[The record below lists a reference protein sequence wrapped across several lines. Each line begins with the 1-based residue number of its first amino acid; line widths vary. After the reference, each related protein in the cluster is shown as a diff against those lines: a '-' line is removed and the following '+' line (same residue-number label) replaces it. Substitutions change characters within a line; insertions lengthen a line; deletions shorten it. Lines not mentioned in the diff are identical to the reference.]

1 MESIKEFKKA
11 VQTVDIIV
19 ENHYFANQMGY
30 VRAKDFP
37 EFDFK
42 GFDKK
47 MLFAVNKSTDAEI
60 RKLFTD
66 AETSLI
72 LLSND
77 QLKKVVLLLQPYTY
91 KSFYKKLGA
100 FTVMFTKGK
109 AHPMHITDFIYE
121 MRNTFICDIPCNK
134 GDLTQDFLHDL
145 LEDITLKSGYVY
157 AMIHRINKLL
167 NEKKEEAPT
176 DSTASTNKKI
186 GLNEEEFKS
195 YFKAQFKG
203 MGNGNI
209 NHYSTL
215 ISEIGNTDF
224 HKKEHG
230 QIALMIYES
239 GFLNDRKPKTFTK
252 WYDIFCDFV
261 GIERRTYEKNKLT
274 NPSERIKKLFSYLS

>member
-47 MLFAVNKSTDAEI
+47 MFFAVNKSTDAEI

-100 FTVMFTKGK
+100 FTVMFTKGE

-134 GDLTQDFLHDL
+134 GDLTQDFLHNL

-167 NEKKEEAPT
+167 NEKKEEAPIPKPFDIPKDVLQKLEDHKFIENAKAT
-176 DSTASTNKKI
+176 PIKWLKNIQLLRELLMHEKIKKKGFRPVDVERATPI
-186 GLNEEEFKS
+186 
-195 YFKAQFKG
+195 YFTR
-203 MGNGNI
+203 NG
-209 NHYSTL
+209 SPAKL
-215 ISEIGNTDF
+215 A
-224 HKKEHG
+224 K
-230 QIALMIYES
+230 
-239 GFLNDRKPKTFTK
+239 NDKR
-252 WYDIFCDFV
+252 
-261 GIERRTYEKNKLT
+261 
-274 NPSERIKKLFSYLS
+274 NPSTDNDLLKEICDLITD

>member
-47 MLFAVNKSTDAEI
+47 MFFAVNKSTDAEI
-60 RKLFTD
+60 RKLLTD

-167 NEKKEEAPT
+167 NEKKEEAPISKAFDIPESVLQKLEEKKFIESAKSTPLKWLTTKEQLRVLLTHKNIKIEGYSYT
-176 DSTASTNKKI
+176 DIKRYAEKHF
-186 GLNEEEFKS
+186 L
-195 YFKAQFKG
+195 YKG
-203 MGNGNI
+203 
-209 NHYSTL
+209 
-215 ISEIGNTDF
+215 
-224 HKKEHG
+224 
-230 QIALMIYES
+230 
-239 GFLNDRKPKTFTK
+239 KPM
-252 WYDIFCDFV
+252 
-261 GIERRTYEKNKLT
+261 KLT
-274 NPSERIKKLFSYLS
+274 TARKEEHTNNSEVIIKICDTLNN

>member
-47 MLFAVNKSTDAEI
+47 MFFAVNKSTDAEL
-60 RKLFTD
+60 RKLLND

-72 LLSND
+72 LLSNE
-77 QLKKVVLLLQPYTY
+77 QLKKVILLLQPYTY

-100 FTVMFTKGK
+100 FTVMFTKGE

-121 MRNTFICDIPCNK
+121 MKNAFICDIPYNK
-134 GDLTQDFLHDL
+134 GDLTRDFLHDL
-145 LEDITLKSGYVY
+145 YEDLNLKSGYVH

-176 DSTASTNKKI
+176 SKPFDIPESVLQTLEEKKFI
-186 GLNEEEFKS
+186 DNA
-195 YFKAQFKG
+195 KATPIKWLKNVQLLRELLMHEK
-203 MGNGNI
+203 I
-209 NHYSTL
+209 
-215 ISEIGNTDF
+215 
-224 HKKEHG
+224 KKEG
-230 QIALMIYES
+230 FRPIDVEKATPIYFARN
-239 GFLNDRKPKTFTK
+239 GKPAKLS
-252 WYDIFCDFV
+252 
-261 GIERRTYEKNKLT
+261 KNKAELCSDSDFLKEICDLIT
-274 NPSERIKKLFSYLS
+274 D